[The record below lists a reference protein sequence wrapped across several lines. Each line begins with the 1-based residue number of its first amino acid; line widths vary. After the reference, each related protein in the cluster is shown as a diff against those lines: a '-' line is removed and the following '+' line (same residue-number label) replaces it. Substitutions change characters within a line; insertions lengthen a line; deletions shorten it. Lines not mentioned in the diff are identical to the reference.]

1 MPTPRDS
8 AAASVVPRA
17 ATLIHQPTARELRGP
32 MLRRLLWAG
41 LRRALPGFKQP
52 VTCLRQSPLPDDVR
66 IEKPGPEVPP
76 ELARFSGAWNG
87 AWLDLLGRPQLCHT
101 LVVERVYR
109 LGFADVVYSY
119 GVSAAWG
126 LSEPGWYR
134 ITAQINDG
142 LLYFRQRFG
151 TQYVAYAMQDSF
163 VMGSIE
169 GQGQSL
175 LASVSLSDVGTNA
188 TVIPPPKPGE
198 PRTQL
203 TLANLFTA
211 GGPLDLLDYAY
222 FLPIGEAK
230 PAEFRMEGR
239 LLLGPFRMMNSVRGC
254 PGTGID
260 VPELLLE
267 FVCSDDEI
275 IPIEQDIMSLP
286 TKDRLDRIILSPGRI
301 WSEPD
306 DGPWSRASFPY
317 VLTNSLSNE
326 AHNGVA
332 TFLFNDV
339 GISFVRL
346 QGTQE
351 TNPWRQV
358 DLVAQAP
365 ASYQRASVQ
374 GADHARAIRRAELEA
389 RWPLRPW
396 SEIFPEDPDKAA
408 AAFNQSED
416 VTAVSVSGLMVDRR
430 LYLNDCATRSG
441 PFPFPAEMRAAA
453 FSVSKSIGGASILCW
468 LAQEYGDGV
477 FDQLLVSYLTPNQPL
492 GIGWEGA
499 TFGSLLDMASALG
512 DLSASVPPNRPFAD
526 EGQPRME
533 EWSLQPSAAEKIA
546 TAFGYGSFPW
556 PAERVFRY
564 NSALIFMMAAG
575 LDALLKRHAGTTANL
590 WDRFTEAVLNPLGIP
605 MLPMMHTDEPDGSR
619 GIPLLAT
626 GAYPTFEQTAKIAQL
641 FIDNGA
647 FRGRQLLSGTKVRR
661 ALDWTGSIE
670 PGLPTQPDM
679 NLLNG
684 SYKSSF
690 WRSPFRTGSNVVT
703 VINMEGYGGN
713 AVSLLPNGIACIR
726 FTDGLTYSTT
736 DMVAVAETLRPFESG
751 APGLRRATQ
760 PDGRPLT
767 EVELRKILEGNTIRS
782 NAGDWVCCFAPG
794 GLLYLGRVYQDTI
807 VGRWE
812 IVDDRTLVRHDVP
825 VPVGEGTRYLVYS
838 TDRGIVLVDQVT
850 DQLTS
855 VVVQAEFGGWHDEQG

>member
-1 MPTPRDS
+1 
-8 AAASVVPRA
+8 
-17 ATLIHQPTARELRGP
+17 

-41 LRRALPGFKQP
+41 LRRALPSFKQP
-52 VTCLRQSPLPDDVR
+52 VTCLRQSPLPDDAV

-76 ELARFSGAWNG
+76 EFAQFSGVWNG

-101 LVVERVYR
+101 LVVERVYP
-109 LGFADVVYSY
+109 LGLADVIYSY
-119 GVSAAWG
+119 GISAAWG
-126 LSEPGWYR
+126 LSEPGYYR
-134 ITAQINDG
+134 TTAQIADG

-151 TQYVAYAMQDSF
+151 TQYAAYAVQAPF
-163 VMGSIE
+163 LMGSIA
-169 GQGQSL
+169 GQGHAL
-175 LASVSLSDVGTNA
+175 LASVPLSDVGTSA

-198 PRTQL
+198 PRTRL
-203 TLANLFTA
+203 TVAELSTA

-222 FLPIGEAK
+222 FLPVGEAK

-239 LLLGPFRMMNSVRGC
+239 LSLGPFRMMNSVQGC

-260 VPELLLE
+260 VPELLFE

-275 IPIEQDIMSLP
+275 IPVMQDIMSIP

-301 WSEPD
+301 WSEPG
-306 DGPWSRASFPY
+306 DGPWARASFPY

-332 TFLFNDV
+332 TFVFNDV
-339 GISFVRL
+339 GVSSVRL

-365 ASYQRASVQ
+365 ASYQCALVP
-374 GADHARAIRRAELEA
+374 GADLVRTIRRDELAA

-396 SEIFPEDPDKAA
+396 SEIFPEDPGKAA
-408 AAFNQSED
+408 AAFDQSED
-416 VTAVSVSGLMVDRR
+416 VTAVSVSGLVVDRK
-430 LYLNDCATRSG
+430 LYLNDCGTRTG

-453 FSVSKSIGGASILCW
+453 FSVSKSLGGASILCW
-468 LAQEYGDGV
+468 LAQQYGDSV
-477 FDQLLVSYLTPNQPL
+477 FDLPLLRYLIPDKPV
-492 GIGWEGA
+492 GAGWERA
-499 TFGSLLDMASALG
+499 TFGNLLDMASGLG
-512 DLSASVPPNRPFAD
+512 DLSAIVPPNRPFAD

-533 EWSLQPSAAEKIA
+533 QWSLEPSAAEKIA

-556 PAERVFRY
+556 GPECVFRY
-564 NSALIFMMAAG
+564 NSALLFMMAAG
-575 LDALLKRHAGTTANL
+575 LDGFLKTQAGPAANL
-590 WDRFTEAVLNPLGIP
+590 WDRFTEAVLYPLGIP

-626 GAYPTFEQTAKIAQL
+626 GAYPTLEQAAKIGQL
-641 FIDNGA
+641 FLDNGA
-647 FRGRQLLSGTKVRR
+647 FLGRQLLSGTKVRR

-690 WRSPFRTGSNVVT
+690 WRSPFRTGDNLVT
-703 VINMEGYGGN
+703 VMNMEGYGGN
-713 AVSLLPNGIACIR
+713 AVSLLPNGIVCMR

-736 DMVAVAETLRPFESG
+736 DMVAVAETLRPFG
-751 APGLRRATQ
+751 PGTPGLRPVAQ
-760 PDGRPLT
+760 LDGRPLT
-767 EVELRKILEGNTIRS
+767 GAELWKTVEGNTIGS
-782 NAGDWVCCFAPG
+782 DAEDWIGYFAPG

-812 IVDDRTLVRHDVP
+812 IVDDRTLVRYDMP

-838 TDRGIVLVDQVT
+838 TALGIVLVDQVT

-855 VVVQAEFGGWHDEQG
+855 VVVQAGFDGLDELHEPD